1 LTTRDEH
8 ALRVEHVS
16 KTFPGSRA
24 LHDVSFGVVRGEIH
38 ALLGGNGSGK
48 STLLRILA
56 GIYHAD
62 AGATVVVDGE
72 RIAGDRTTPKWA
84 RAAGLRFVHQE
95 LGVFPSLSIAEN
107 VAIVDGFETG
117 RAGAIDRRR
126 LRRRTRVL
134 LEQFE
139 ISAEPDDLAHTLSPA
154 DRTMLAIGR
163 ALRVDEARRVFVLDE
178 PTVSLPLPK
187 AQLVYREL
195 RQRADAGHTVLFVSH
210 RLEEIVTTAD
220 RATVLRDGQVAG
232 TLRREELDEAGLI
245 DLIVGHSVPHEHARA
260 PRDRDDAVVL
270 EARDLAGAAVHG
282 VSFGVRR
289 GEVLGI
295 AGPLGA
301 GTSELLQLLFGARPV
316 RGGELALDG
325 TPVHFAGIGDA
336 MRAGIAY
343 VPNDREDAAF
353 LDLSLRENLMA
364 ADVGVHWEQLR
375 LQRRRETHDVRQLM
389 TVFSIR
395 AASPDQEMATLSGGN
410 QQKAI
415 LARWLRRSPRV
426 LLLDEPT
433 RGVDVGARAELH
445 ALVAD
450 AVAGGAAA
458 VVTSND
464 FEELSTIAD
473 RVLVLIRGRLVSELR
488 QPDISAPRLAELAYS
503 TPSPAA

>member
-1 LTTRDEH
+1 
-8 ALRVEHVS
+8 
-16 KTFPGSRA
+16 
-24 LHDVSFGVVRGEIH
+24 
-38 ALLGGNGSGK
+38 LLGGNGSGK

-62 AGATVVVDGE
+62 PGATVVVDGE

-95 LGVFPSLSIAEN
+95 LGVFPDLSIAEN
-107 VAIVDGFETG
+107 VGIVDGFETG

-126 LRRRTRVL
+126 LRRWTGAL

-139 ISAEPDDLAHTLSPA
+139 IGAEPDDLVHTLSPA

-163 ALRVDEARRVFVLDE
+163 ALRDDEARRVYVLDE
-178 PTVSLPLPK
+178 PTASLPLPR

-195 RQRADAGHTVLFVSH
+195 RRRADAGHTVLFVSH
-210 RLEEIVTTAD
+210 RLEEIVTAAD
-220 RATVLRDGQVAG
+220 SATVLRDGQVAG
-232 TLRREELDEAGLI
+232 TLRRDDLDEARLI
-245 DLIVGHSVPHEHARA
+245 ELIVGHSVPHEHARV
-260 PRDRDDAVVL
+260 PRDDHDAVVL
-270 EARDLAGAAVHG
+270 EARELTGGAVHG
-282 VSFGVRR
+282 VSFRVRR

-301 GTSELLQLLFGARPV
+301 GTSELLQMMFGARPV
-316 RGGELALDG
+316 RSGGLALDG
-325 TPVHFAGIGDA
+325 APVRFSDIGDA
-336 MRAGIAY
+336 MGAGIAY
-343 VPNDREDAAF
+343 VPNDRGDAAF

-364 ADVGVHWEQLR
+364 AEFGTHWEQLR
-375 LQRRRETHDVRQLM
+375 VQRRRETHDVRQLM
-389 TVFSIR
+389 TAFSIR
-395 AASPDQEMATLSGGN
+395 ASSPDQEMATLSGGN

-445 ALVAD
+445 ALLAN
-450 AVAGGAAA
+450 AVAAGAAA

-473 RVLVLIRGRLVSELR
+473 RVLVLIRGRLVAELR
-488 QPDISAPRLAELAYS
+488 QPDINAPRLAELAFS